1 MTDNLLTSRE
11 GLIFAQ
17 FLPGL
22 PSQHA
27 DCTRY
32 WKLDYFNAL
41 GHSIW
46 VSSISDWY
54 LLPYLFCYISHVAIP
69 AFTPVKNLLTI
80 IISKDLA
87 IWLNPDKTAAMIT
100 KTLLTSRDI
109 FLQREETRLWAQMHR
124 SALWGVVSKTG
135 ICINRKSAR
144 LTQFG
149 PSLTTT
155 MTTGRPCRAGFMHRE
170 GPLESSPRLTAPAL
184 PIGMGRN
191 ISIFQ
196 YFQVSQVEFLSKTR
210 KKRKF
215 SWPVVA
221 SNSLQSQRA
230 ALPSGIFLL
239 FMKGMILLL
248 SSTRWNFSLDK
259 KATSLPGL
267 HNHGKSVCGGQ
278 PSDPTPKHSSACVSM
293 WEEHPKGTAHRGK
306 FLGSGGKQV
315 QSNLLLGYVGYTNG
329 DFL

>member
-11 GLIFAQ
+11 GLIFTP

-32 WKLDYFNAL
+32 WKLNYFNAL

-54 LLPYLFCYISHVAIP
+54 LLPYLFCYTSHIAIP
-69 AFTPVKNLLTI
+69 AFTPVKNLLTM

-87 IWLNPDKTAAMIT
+87 IWLNPDKTAATIT
-100 KTLLTSRDI
+100 KMLLTSRDI

-124 SALWGVVSKTG
+124 AALWGVVSKTG
-135 ICINRKSAR
+135 ICINRKSAW
-144 LTQFG
+144 LTQVG

-155 MTTGRPCRAGFMHRE
+155 TTMGRSWRAGFRHRE
-170 GPLESSPRLTAPAL
+170 GSLGLSPRLTAPAL
-184 PIGMGRN
+184 PTWTGRN

-230 ALPSGIFLL
+230 ALPTLRN
-239 FMKGMILLL
+239 L
-248 SSTRWNFSLDK
+248 SLI
-259 KATSLPGL
+259 
-267 HNHGKSVCGGQ
+267 H
-278 PSDPTPKHSSACVSM
+278 
-293 WEEHPKGTAHRGK
+293 EE
-306 FLGSGGKQV
+306 
-315 QSNLLLGYVGYTNG
+315 N
-329 DFL
+329 DFIAK